1 MPASS
6 FNDPAHWL
14 KRAKEMR
21 ALADGISDSKAKE
34 RMIWIAEEYEQLAK
48 QSESRRYSRISRG

>member
-1 MPASS
+1 MPAPS

-21 ALADGISDSKAKE
+21 ALADGIADPKAKE
-34 RMIWIAEEYEQLAK
+34 RMIRIAEEYEQLAK
-48 QSESRRYSRISRG
+48 QSEVRRFGGISGG